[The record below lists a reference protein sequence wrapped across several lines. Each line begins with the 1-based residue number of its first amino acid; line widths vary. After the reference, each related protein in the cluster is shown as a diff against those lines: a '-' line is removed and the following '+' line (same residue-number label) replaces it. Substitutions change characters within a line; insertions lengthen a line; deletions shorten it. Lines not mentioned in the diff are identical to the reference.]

1 MAKAAAKTGSGP
13 TSLVAI
19 EQYFPQEERII
30 VDNLAHRLMPSGGC
44 FLKMMRLNSVRDWMV
59 KVTEKT
65 FPGLWSCMMCRKK
78 YIDEKLIDSVNDI
91 KAVVNLGAGF
101 DTRAFRL
108 PELSHIPVWE
118 LDQPKNIE
126 AKKTQLGK
134 IFESIPSNVKLVSID
149 FDHEDISTTLKS
161 HGYSTYKKTFFIWE
175 GVTQYLT
182 EEGIRATFDFLAK
195 AAPGSR
201 LAFTYVLKDFIE
213 GRNMYGWG
221 KMYKDYVTN
230 NIWLFGMEPEAWPNF
245 LKEYGWQ
252 VIEDISYEEIAE
264 NYVKPTGRKLAST
277 QVERMIYVEKL

>member
-1 MAKAAAKTGSGP
+1 M
-13 TSLVAI
+13 
-19 EQYFPQEERII
+19 
-30 VDNLAHRLMPSGGC
+30 
-44 FLKMMRLNSVRDWMV
+44 
-59 KVTEKT
+59 
-65 FPGLWSCMMCRKK
+65 
-78 YIDEKLIDSVNDI
+78 
-91 KAVVNLGAGF
+91 
-101 DTRAFRL
+101 
-108 PELSHIPVWE
+108 
-118 LDQPKNIE
+118 
-126 AKKTQLGK
+126 
-134 IFESIPSNVKLVSID
+134 
-149 FDHEDISTTLKS
+149 KS

-213 GRNMYGWG
+213 GRNMYGWD

-252 VIEDISYEEIAE
+252 IIEDISYEEIAKK
-264 NYVKPTGRKLAST
+264 YVKPTGRKLAST